1 MQHRI
6 ETTRGRMI
14 VEKKKKAHHAIQM
27 LLVEGAQCPATFFFP
42 VLPQV
47 HVLFLFFYFLFM
59 ESRFHFFPFESQC
72 TPLKKKKKEKKNEK
86 AHTLCC
92 KLSLLLN
99 SFFSVLKS
107 RAISVHS
114 QTYGHLSIVVSK
126 EESCAD
132 LSTRFLLRISSRIN

>member
-1 MQHRI
+1 
-6 ETTRGRMI
+6 MI

-72 TPLKKKKKEKKNEK
+72 TPLKKKKKKRKMKKRTHS
-86 AHTLCC
+86 AV
-92 KLSLLLN
+92 N
-99 SFFSVLKS
+99 SVCF
-107 RAISVHS
+107 
-114 QTYGHLSIVVSK
+114 
-126 EESCAD
+126 
-132 LSTRFLLRISSRIN
+132 